1 MIDDMALLKQAM
13 EQMDAEDL
21 TVALAAKD
29 RAAQILGDAGLSFFK
44 MAALIEQRGLLLRSR
59 IVANIK
65 RMDGPGMLGE
75 AAFRDAGSALRK
87 EGQSFRQVAEAIELT
102 APRYEDPLPAAPAN
116 RAASI
121 PTPDPQKEIK
131 NQPTGG
137 ERDPSVELA
146 RLLGQT
152 DPLRPQLSLPP
163 ISILPEQ
170 NEKKAIAFRPSR
182 RGPLELLPD
191 SNTDLFDPEQSQL
204 YARMRAQLTKLQED
218 VPSQERSQIDDAIND
233 FLDQPPS
240 WQAVE
245 FKKVLWLC
253 GNALRNKLALHNAV
267 KDDRDPHYSKLPA
280 GVAAALI
287 KPVEIWNVFALGD
300 EDLVE
305 LDSKRLGP
313 QEQKTAVENIEAARP
328 IVEHA
333 AIDRHITTEQT
344 GHVLTASFQA
354 ASAPVDNVNTRQAQS
369 LAEGTSRN
377 LVVQIVRRAY
387 LFCQD
392 IIDPR
397 TDEARTLAL
406 EYKKGIAKAA
416 GAATFTAVTA
426 VTAVAASHGAQHA
439 ASFFEFV
446 AGNADVLRSYFAIAF
461 QNDQLRQVIDIIEY
475 TRTSL
480 NENPSEEGTQRPT
493 EE

>member
-1 MIDDMALLKQAM
+1 MTAALAAATAIGNGRSRAQALTSLAPHLALEQLTAALAATMSIRGEGARAQALGSLAPFLNQEQMAVALAVAREIDDEQLREQTLRSLAQHPAP
-13 EQMDAEDL
+13 EQMD
-21 TVALAAKD
+21 VAVAAANTINEPL
-29 RAAQILGDAGLSFFK
+29 RALG
-44 MAALIEQRGLLLRSR
+44 LRSH
-59 IVANIK
+59 APHLA
-65 RMDGPGMLGE
+65 PGQISE
-75 AAFRDAGSALRK
+75 R
-87 EGQSFRQVAEAIELT
+87 
-102 APRYEDPLPAAPAN
+102 AP
-116 RAASI
+116 
-121 PTPDPQKEIK
+121 Q
-131 NQPTGG
+131 
-137 ERDPSVELA
+137 
-146 RLLGQT
+146 
-152 DPLRPQLSLPP
+152 LPP

-170 NEKKAIAFRPSR
+170 NAKRAIAFRPSR

-191 SNTDLFDPEQSQL
+191 AGTDFFDPEQSQL

-218 VPSQERSQIDDAIND
+218 IPSQERSQIDDAIND

-253 GNALRNKLALHNAV
+253 GNALRNKLALHDAV
-267 KDDRDPHYSKLPA
+267 KDDLDPHYSKLPF
-280 GVAAALI
+280 GVATALR
-287 KPVEIWNVFALGD
+287 KPVETWNVFALGD

-305 LDSKRLGP
+305 LDAKRLGP

-333 AIDRHITTEQT
+333 AIDRQITTERT
-344 GHVLTASFQA
+344 GHLLTASLQA

-369 LAEGTSRN
+369 LAEGTHRN
-377 LVVQIVRRAY
+377 LVAQIVRPAY

-397 TDEARTLAL
+397 TDQARALAF
-406 EYKKGIAKAA
+406 EYKKGIAAEAGKVTVNAA
-416 GAATFTAVTA
+416 
-426 VTAVAASHGAQHA
+426 TAVAIAAVSYGALHA

-446 AGNADVLRSYFAIAF
+446 AGNAEVLRAYFAIAF
-461 QNDQLRQVIDIIEY
+461 QNDQLRQVIDVIEY

-480 NENPSEEGTQRPT
+480 NEKPSEEGTQRPT